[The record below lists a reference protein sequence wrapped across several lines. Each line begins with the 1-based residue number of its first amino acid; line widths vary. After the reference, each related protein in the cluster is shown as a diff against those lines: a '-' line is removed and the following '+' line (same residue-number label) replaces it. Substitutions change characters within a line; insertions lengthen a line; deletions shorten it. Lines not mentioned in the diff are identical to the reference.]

1 MFTLA
6 AALLPLAVLPPL
18 PASDLETIGRRV
30 WQSEAAGQVS
40 GLTSWNT
47 GEDFASLGIGHFI
60 WYPAGPKG
68 PFDESFPTLIAFLKQ
83 KGVAVPSWI
92 KPDMACPWNDRA
104 SFLKDVD
111 SPKMRELRDFLAG
124 SVAQQSLFLAERLDR
139 ALPTLLSSAPSG
151 KRDALRQNF
160 EHLASSA
167 KGRFVLID
175 YVNFKGEGTKAT
187 ERYHGEGWGLLQV
200 LETLPPKA
208 TPADFSRSAAVILK
222 KRVQNSPPERGEQRW
237 LPGWLNRVNDYAK

>member
-1 MFTLA
+1 MLA
-6 AALLPLAVLPPL
+6 LVSALLPIAILPPL

-30 WQSEAAGQVS
+30 WQSEAAGQIS

-68 PFDESFPTLIAFLKQ
+68 PFDESFPTLVTFLKQ

-92 KPDMACPWNDRA
+92 KADMPCPWNDRA
-104 SFLKDVD
+104 AFLRDVD

-139 ALPTLLSSAPSG
+139 ALPTLLNSVPAS
-151 KRDALRQNF
+151 KRDALRQSF

-200 LETLPPKA
+200 LESLPPKP
-208 TPADFSRSAAVILK
+208 TPADFSRNAAALLK